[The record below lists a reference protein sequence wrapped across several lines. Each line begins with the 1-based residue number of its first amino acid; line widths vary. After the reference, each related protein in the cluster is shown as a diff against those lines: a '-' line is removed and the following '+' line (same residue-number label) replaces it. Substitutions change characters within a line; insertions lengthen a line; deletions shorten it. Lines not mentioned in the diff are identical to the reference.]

1 LRTDGVVW
9 RAIGRGTGRLLA
21 LMAVVVVLA
30 LAMPEIVR
38 MMTPTRLA
46 VAHTVIAQIW
56 WPATALRLLVYA
68 LLAWGVYPVWVQ
80 ARLGAVEAALEDEPP
95 AGGDPRADER
105 RVALA
110 ARRAHLCRA
119 AGRQW
124 GVFGGLMGV
133 ELLIAQCPY
142 GLFGG

>member
-1 LRTDGVVW
+1 MVW

-21 LMAVVVVLA
+21 LMAVVVILA

-68 LLAWGVYPVWVQ
+68 LLAWGFI
-80 ARLGAVEAALEDEPP
+80 RSGS
-95 AGGDPRADER
+95 R
-105 RVALA
+105 RVWARWRPPWKTSR
-110 ARRAHLCRA
+110 RRAAIRERMNAGSPSRRVGHTCA
-119 AGRQW
+119 APP
-124 GVFGGLMGV
+124 VVSGGCS
-133 ELLIAQCPY
+133 AD
-142 GLFGG
+142 